1 LGLVRGADVVFSVRV
16 QAILASRSDG
26 GDAPTVTA
34 EDIRQALRLA
44 TDVFKAADVEF
55 LFDPASD
62 VVTMPSDLLSRDC
75 TLPPGVD
82 LNGQRSIPPF
92 CDTEP
97 NAAEHTHVD
106 VRFRGNE
113 LL

>member
-1 LGLVRGADVVFSVRV
+1 MVFSVRV